1 MQESLAERIKRHEG
15 LRLKPYKCSAGHL
28 TIGYG
33 HNLEE
38 GISKWIAEEIL
49 REDINKAYRDY
60 WLFIPQSVQ
69 MKLNKK
75 REEVLV
81 EMIFNM
87 GINKVLGFKKMLKA
101 LAEGNFNKAADEML
115 DSKWARQVGKR
126 AEELARIMREG

>member
-1 MQESLAERIKRHEG
+1 MERIKRHEG
-15 LRLKPYKCSAGHL
+15 LCLKPYIDTTGHM

-38 GISKWIAEEIL
+38 GISERIAEEML
-49 REDINKAYRDY
+49 REDINKAYRNY

-75 REEVLV
+75 REEVVV

-87 GINKVLGFKKMLKA
+87 GIKKVLTFRKMLKA
-101 LAEGNFNKAADEML
+101 LAEGDFDRAADEML

-126 AEELARIMREG
+126 AEELAQIMREG